1 MKTELYHALSKLH
14 LGNAVYPVVRMACR
28 PCPLPPAEEAGAFL
42 HTLSTREKSGC
53 IADGLY
59 ENRKEYDLELIIP
72 VYNVKDYLAQCL
84 DSVLNQKTK
93 YRTRVLCVEDGSTDG
108 SGAVL
113 DRYQSDPRVYIIRQE
128 NRGLSAARNRALR
141 YRSCRYLT
149 FLDSDDMLADGAI
162 DLLLDAAYGH
172 DADIVYGGYVKFGRG
187 GKTISRLTTE
197 EGWVSDPYTVPGF
210 ACGKIIRAEL
220 FDGVRFPEGF
230 LFEDTMMRQI
240 VYRRARTIYAVSGTI
255 YWYRKNPNGIS
266 LGARRSNKSVDSVL
280 VYDQI
285 ERDCRTLGLP
295 CDQGEYESFLEH
307 AKLAQFRMRNLKPAV
322 QKAGF
327 SVWCGMM
334 RRSYADSRTE
344 REHMRDLEQ
353 ALISGNFNLF
363 QAFCVL
369 TQ

>member
-14 LGNAVYPVVRMACR
+14 LGAGVYPVFRMGCR
-28 PCPLPPAEEAGAFL
+28 PCPLPPAEEASAFL
-42 HTLSTREKSGC
+42 HTLSKREKSGC
-53 IADGLY
+53 IADKLY
-59 ENRKEYDLELIIP
+59 ENRKEYDLDLIVP

-93 YRTRVLCVEDGSTDG
+93 YRIRVLCVEDGSTDG

-141 YRSCRYLT
+141 HRSCRYLT

-162 DLLLDAAYGH
+162 DSLLDTAYGH

-187 GKTISRLTTE
+187 GKIISRMDVK
-197 EGWVSDPYTVPGF
+197 EGPVSDPYTVPGF
-210 ACGKIIRAEL
+210 ACGEIIRAEL
-220 FDGVRFPEGF
+220 FDGIRFPEGF

-240 VYRRARTIYAVSGTI
+240 VYRRTKTIYAVSGTV
-255 YWYRKNPNGIS
+255 YWYRKNPGGIS
-266 LGARRSNKSVDSVL
+266 LGARRSSKSVDSVL

-285 ERDCRTLGLP
+285 ERDSRTLGFP
-295 CDQGEYESFLEH
+295 CDQAEYESFLEH
-307 AKLAQFRMRNLKPAV
+307 AKLAQFRMRNLKPEV

-334 RRSYADSRTE
+334 RRSYAGFRTE
-344 REHMRDLEQ
+344 KERMRDLEQ
-353 ALISGNFNLF
+353 ALISENYNLF
-363 QAFCVL
+363 AAFSML
-369 TQ
+369 K